1 VSDKRGTVLI
11 TGVGRSKSIGASLAL
26 GLAED
31 GWDLAIG
38 YWEPYDERV
47 GFGRGAHDPQDIAE
61 KCRALGSRVDL
72 VPGDLASPDVA
83 DQLVDAAA
91 ARNDLRG
98 LVLSHCESV
107 DSSIL
112 DTTVESWERHFAV
125 NARASWLLIKAFAER
140 LPEQRDV
147 SQVAGRIIALTS
159 DHAAHNLPYGA
170 SKGALDRIVIAAAV
184 ELGSRGI
191 RANVVNPGPIDTG
204 WMTPAIRQAT
214 NPPDSCRPAGYSR
227 RHCKPRSVSDVRRRR
242 LDYGTTPSLQRRIQ
256 YELSL
261 GRTQFRLCR
270 SVASARASYPFRQ
283 PKPRARWPDAP

>member
-1 VSDKRGTVLI
+1 MSDKRGTVLI
-11 TGVGRSKSIGASLAL
+11 TGVGRSKSIGAGLAL

-125 NARASWLLIKAFAER
+125 NTRASWVLIKAFAER

-204 WMTPAIRQAT
+204 WMTPEIRQAT
-214 NPPDSCRPAGYSR
+214 TLQTPAGR
-227 RHCKPRSVSDVRRRR
+227 LGTPGDTANLVRFLMSDAGGWITGQ
-242 LDYGTTPSLQRRIQ
+242 LLHSNGGFSTN
-256 YELSL
+256 
-261 GRTQFRLCR
+261 
-270 SVASARASYPFRQ
+270 
-283 PKPRARWPDAP
+283 